1 MKKINLNGKKAP
13 RQIRCLAKKA
23 PPRRS
28 EELKK
33 EISQIFEVNR
43 DPDEDPIAGVE
54 VGKGRDLSREG
65 VGVRRDRGIDPE
77 VATRRSQIKTP
88 ITENTT
94 KNTPED
100 PTADADLTQNPS
112 FPSNSTFLG
121 ALLNVLQFHA
131 VKTSVTF
138 KRTSSLRK
146 SK

>member
-1 MKKINLNGKKAP
+1 MKKSNLNGKKAP
-13 RQIRCLAKKA
+13 RQIHSLAKKD

-54 VGKGRDLSREG
+54 VEKGRDPSREG
-65 VGVRRDRGIDPE
+65 VGVRRDRGIGLE
-77 VATRRSQIKTP
+77 VVTRHSQIKTP

-121 ALLNVLQFHA
+121 DLLNVLPYHV
-131 VKTSVTF
+131 VKTSATF
-138 KRTSSLRK
+138 KRTSSSRR
-146 SK
+146 